1 MNECPGIFETSQ
13 FVAIKAFDKHG
24 GTSEAVLLR
33 SLKYVEDNSIRL
45 VVLPFNSSSR
55 LSDLKREIKR
65 LSLRGVIFVCSVGNQ
80 KIKGRVMEWPATS
93 RWVITVG
100 SLTHRG
106 NRVADFSIIGPMAIK
121 RDQSAEDVRLT
132 KPDFVIEG
140 SGLVGQRLESSCRK
154 NSGTSFSAVLLASV
168 IKRITDRHSIDF
180 DLASLLRVI
189 QSIASKLTD
198 DSIFQ
203 QGHGHISYTKLC
215 SLLCNDFKLSEQV
228 PWLILSSLDLSPVS
242 GSYFHPFSSITL
254 YQGRRPVCF
263 ILPVYARGYYSL
275 SFRTRELNTDLI
287 SVTSSVIYETRGDLF
302 SLSEVKLCVS
312 VGNDQTVQSARDVL
326 STLKMDLVDRET
338 RRVEFRV
345 ISLRVRVSQVPPPDR
360 VILFDNFHRL
370 GRGMEHMSVT

>member
-1 MNECPGIFETSQ
+1 MNECPGVFETSQ

-24 GTSEAVLLR
+24 ETSEEVLLR

-55 LSDLKREIKR
+55 LSNLKREVKR
-65 LSLRGVIFVCSVGNQ
+65 LSLRGVIFVCSVGNR
-80 KIKGRVMEWPATS
+80 KTKGRVMEWPATS

-106 NRVADFSIIGPMAIK
+106 NRVADFSIIGPMAVK

-140 SGLVGQRLESSCRK
+140 TGLMGQRLESSCRK

-168 IKRITDRHSIDF
+168 IKRIIDRHSIDF

-189 QSIASKLTD
+189 QSITSKLSV

-215 SLLCNDFKLSEQV
+215 SLLCNDFKLSDQV
-228 PWLILSSLDLSPVS
+228 SWLILNSLDLSPVS
-242 GSYFHPFSSITL
+242 GSYFRPFSSISL

-263 ILPVYARGYYSL
+263 ILPVYSRGYYSL
-275 SFRTRELNTDLI
+275 SLRTRELNTDLI
-287 SVTSSVIYETRGDLF
+287 TVTSSVIYETKGNLF
-302 SLSEVKLCVS
+302 SLSEIKLCVS
-312 VGNDQTVQSARDVL
+312 VGDDQTVQSARDVV
-326 STLKMDLVDRET
+326 STLKMDLEDTET

-345 ISLRVRVSQVPPPDR
+345 ISLRVRVSPVPPPDR

-370 GRGMEHMSVT
+370 GKEMEHMSVT